1 MKHPGYVHWQA
12 GAAEQAV
19 SYPRPSLRARVL
31 NLTLRRLVK
40 PLNRR
45 LMRKSPARG
54 LQLSSKLLGLA
65 TPQGR
70 PDRSMLREL
79 AGVPCDVVQPPRG
92 RPERTL
98 LYLHGGGFVI
108 HAPPFYRHCG
118 RRLSRRLA
126 AEVYIPDYRLAPR
139 HPYPAPVEDCLAVY
153 AALLE
158 EGRDPASIAVLGDS
172 AGGNLLLSLLLQ
184 LRDKGMPLP
193 ACAVPISPATDLL
206 FAGDSMRSNLHL
218 DPLVAAEVL
227 PALGQAYAHPDV
239 LGHHYVSP
247 VKGDY
252 TGLPP
257 MCVLVG
263 STEVLLDDSRRVAE
277 AARAAGVPVELYVW
291 PEMPHVFPLFHF
303 LPEARQAL
311 ELIARFVLRHT
322 PGTQPGAT
330 TTRRQP

>member
-1 MKHPGYVHWQA
+1 MKRPGYVHREV
-12 GAAEQAV
+12 GAAQQAIA
-19 SYPRPSLRARVL
+19 YPRPSLRARAL
-31 NLTLRRLVK
+31 NLALRRLVK

-45 LMRKSPARG
+45 LMQKSPARG

-70 PDRSMLREL
+70 PDRAMLLEL
-79 AGVPCDVVQPPRG
+79 GGVPCDVLQPPHG
-92 RPERTL
+92 KAERTL

-118 RRLSRRLA
+118 RRLSRRLTA
-126 AEVYIPDYRLAPR
+126 DVYIPDYRLAPR
-139 HPYPAPVEDCLAVY
+139 HPYPAPVEDCLSVY

-184 LRDKGMPLP
+184 LRDRGMPLP

-227 PALGQAYAHPDV
+227 PALGHAYAHPDD
-239 LGHHYVSP
+239 LDHHYVSP
-247 VKGDY
+247 VKGNY

-257 MCVLVG
+257 MCILVG
-263 STEVLLDDSRRVAE
+263 STEVLLDDSLRVAE
-277 AARAAGVPVELYVW
+277 SARAAGVPVELYVW

-322 PGTQPGAT
+322 PADRPKTDNP
-330 TTRRQP
+330 RKKP

>member
-1 MKHPGYVHWQA
+1 MKRPGYMHRQV
-12 GAAEQAV
+12 GAAQQAV
-19 SYPRPSLRARVL
+19 SYPRPSLRARAL

-45 LMRKSPARG
+45 LMQKSPTRG

-65 TPQGR
+65 TPRGR
-70 PDRSMLREL
+70 PDHSMLRDFG
-79 AGVPCDVVQPPRG
+79 GVSCDVVQPPHG
-92 RPERTL
+92 KAERTL

-118 RRLSRRLA
+118 RRLARRLA

-153 AALLE
+153 VALLE

-172 AGGNLLLSLLLQ
+172 AGGNLLLSMLLQ
-184 LRDKGMPLP
+184 LRDRGIPLP
-193 ACAVPISPATDLL
+193 ACAVPISPATDML

-227 PALGQAYAHPDV
+227 PALGHAYAHPDD
-239 LGHHYVSP
+239 LEHHYVSP
-247 VKGDY
+247 VRGDY

-257 MCVLVG
+257 MCILVG
-263 STEVLLDDSRRVAE
+263 STEVLLDDSLRVAE
-277 AARAAGVPVELYVW
+277 SARATGVPVELYVW

-311 ELIARFVLRHT
+311 DLIARFVLSHT
-322 PGTQPGAT
+322 TGNRPGTT
-330 TTRRQP
+330 TSRKTS